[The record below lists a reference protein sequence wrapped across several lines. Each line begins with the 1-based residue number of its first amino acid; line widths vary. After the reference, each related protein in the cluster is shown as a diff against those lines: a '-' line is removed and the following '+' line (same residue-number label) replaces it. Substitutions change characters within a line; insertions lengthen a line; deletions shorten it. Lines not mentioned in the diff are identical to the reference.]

1 MKKNIL
7 LLINGF
13 GVERA
18 DSVSVY
24 SKELMPNMDRLT
36 RERKFMTIPNDYYDY
51 KNAYREFSMG
61 IKYPLTYSLVDQ
73 HLNSLDYKENQLL
86 KYICAEL
93 VKYKSRLHIICYWD
107 SEKTIEHLM
116 AFVKEFQDQ
125 SNAKIFIH
133 LVLCQKS
140 LNEYKDIQRWFAN
153 LSYEMGNNV
162 KIGVITGENNL
173 NNTLALKEI
182 IKCMMTEFGEKWRDL
197 NKKVEVLM
205 QTRTTPCNTRTFSV
219 NADYKLQD
227 NDQIFLFN
235 YSNVD
240 ITNFKKELPLQK
252 FRSINYDSLSY
263 YSLFP
268 AKCDKQIP
276 FMYNFAVASD
286 NFVSTLKMIGAK
298 SIVLDKKDNCAYIN
312 YYLNGLRN
320 DVDEALKF
328 LPTDDGN
335 IYDPNKVLEIINT
348 YNKELYIFNY
358 ELDTCKL
365 LEDITE
371 RLSKID
377 AVIGVLDNLCRQN
390 NYGFFISSFY
400 GIERML
406 YNKKQELLKINFSGK
421 VPVVISDNDFNPAN
435 YTEQEGGL
443 ADLANTIFSNIN
455 PEYKNTGLLKRKPTL
470 FSFLYKKPKSKGE
483 EKK

>member
-18 DSVSVY
+18 DSYSVY
-24 SKELMPNMDRLT
+24 SKELMPNMDKLT
-36 RERKFMTIPNDYYDY
+36 RERIFMTIPNTYYDY
-51 KNAYREFSMG
+51 KNAYRELSMG
-61 IKYPLTYSLVDQ
+61 IKYPLTYSVVEK
-73 HLNSLDYKENQLL
+73 HINNMDYKDNQLL

-107 SEKTIEHLM
+107 SEKTIEHLIQYVK
-116 AFVKEFQDQ
+116 AFQEQ
-125 SNAKIFIH
+125 SNAKIFLH

-140 LNEYKDIQRWFAN
+140 LNEYKEIDRWLAN

-162 KIGVITGENNL
+162 KLGVVTGENNFQD
-173 NNTLALKEI
+173 TLALKEI
-182 IKCMMTEFGEKWRDL
+182 VKCLMTEFGEKWRDL
-197 NKKVEVLM
+197 KKKVEVLL
-205 QTRTTPCNTRTFSV
+205 QNRTIPCETRTFSV

-240 ITNFKKELPLQK
+240 ITRLKQELPLQK

-276 FMYNFAVASD
+276 FMYNFAVSSD
-286 NFVSTLKMIGAK
+286 NFVNTLKMIGAK

-312 YYLNGLRN
+312 YYMNGLRN
-320 DVDEALKF
+320 DIDESLKF

-348 YNKELYIFNY
+348 YDKELYIINY

-365 LEDITE
+365 MEDITE
-371 RLSKID
+371 RLNKID
-377 AVIGVLDNLCRQN
+377 AVIGVLDNLCREK
-390 NYGFFISSFY
+390 NYGFVISSLY
-400 GIERML
+400 GMEKQI
-406 YNKKQELLKINFSGK
+406 YNKKQELLKVNFSGK
-421 VPVVISDNDFNPAN
+421 VPVIISDNDINLTN
-435 YTEQEGGL
+435 YSTQEGSIF
-443 ADLANTIFSNIN
+443 DLSNTLFANIN
-455 PEYKNTGLLKRKPTL
+455 HEYKNTGLLKKKSSL
-470 FSFLYKKPKSKGE
+470 LSFLYKKPKK
-483 EKK
+483 